1 MSGDT
6 VSALAVLLPPDRL
19 DDAIQI
25 MDEPALQK
33 FELMATEIYRITEAV
48 TAGPLKSVAEEGQAA
63 ELISRGTIAL
73 KELDALRRKH
83 TDPLNEQVKGINA
96 LFKVITEPCE
106 ALVGKNGKLDKLIL
120 AFRAQERARIAR
132 EEAEARRKQEEA
144 ARAEAEAMAR
154 ADQAKTAKAREK
166 ALADAEAA
174 SQAQAVATIQA
185 PAPMT
190 KGTRTDSGSVTTRE
204 RYVLLGFTDLNLV
217 PMSYWRDPV
226 VIEALQKVIQRAITG
241 GAREIA
247 GCSIGAEERL
257 TRRVG

>member
-6 VSALAVLLPPDRL
+6 VTALAVLLPPERL

-33 FELMATEIYRITEAV
+33 FELMATEVYRITEAV
-48 TAGPLKSVAEEGQAA
+48 TAGPLKSAAEEGQAA

-120 AFRAQERARIAR
+120 AFRAQEKARIAR
-132 EEAEARRKQEEA
+132 EEAEARRRQEEA
-144 ARAEAEAMAR
+144 ARAEAEAISR
-154 ADQAKTAKAREK
+154 AQQAKTEEARQA
-166 ALADAEAA
+166 ALAEAEAA
-174 SQAQAVATIQA
+174 SAAQAVATIEA

-190 KGTRTDSGSVTTRE
+190 KGVRTDSGSVRE
-204 RYVLLGFTDLNLV
+204 REVWTFKVMDAAMV
-217 PMSYWRDPV
+217 PRSFCVPDEKA
-226 VIEALQKVIQRAITG
+226 IRAAVAG
-241 GAREIA
+241 GVREIPGVA
-247 GCSIGAEERL
+247 ISLEERL